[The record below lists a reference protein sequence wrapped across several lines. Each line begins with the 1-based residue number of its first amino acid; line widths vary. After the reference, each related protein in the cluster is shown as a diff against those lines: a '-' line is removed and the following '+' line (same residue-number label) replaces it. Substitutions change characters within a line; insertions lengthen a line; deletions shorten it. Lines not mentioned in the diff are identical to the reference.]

1 MELSQYQQYAVP
13 ALILIFFGWR
23 YYRFHRVKKGLPGLL
38 KNGALVVD
46 VRSRGEFASGS
57 SKGSIN
63 IPLDEL
69 ESGTLT
75 LSHDQTIILCCA
87 SGTRSAMA
95 AATLK
100 RKGFKSVINAGP
112 WRNTVTDSQ

>member
-46 VRSRGEFASGS
+46 VRSRGEFAVGRKASQSVVFDSLDTGYC
-57 SKGSIN
+57 N
-63 IPLDEL
+63 ILQCK
-69 ESGTLT
+69 T
-75 LSHDQTIILCCA
+75 
-87 SGTRSAMA
+87 
-95 AATLK
+95 K
-100 RKGFKSVINAGP
+100 YSVLRMGGNGP
-112 WRNTVTDSQ
+112 CEGGKVTQRL